1 MASYMLTELPYQIT
15 YGTLHALQAAVG
27 NDNCPSHAALW
38 GVLGSA
44 LGLVF
49 ASIFFL
55 PFPTNQNIVMNQSY
69 NFHCCDPNLHI

>member
-15 YGTLHALQAAVG
+15 YGTLHALQAVVG

-38 GVLGSA
+38 GVLGSS

-49 ASIFFL
+49 ASILFKFL
-55 PFPTNQNIVMNQSY
+55 LLNQNIVCEMDLIINY
-69 NFHCCDPNLHI
+69 E